1 MRSVERWDNRN
12 PTGITPE
19 REYLI
24 LDNIVRPSDTPTKD
38 DTCTTKQTTETKVD
52 LNIKEEISPVPQ

>member
-1 MRSVERWDNRN
+1 MERWNNRN

-24 LDNIVRPSDTPTKD
+24 LDNIVRQSDTQTKN
-38 DTCTTKQTTETKVD
+38 DTCPSKQTTETKVD

>member
-1 MRSVERWDNRN
+1 MERWDKRN

-24 LDNIVRPSDTPTKD
+24 LDNIVCQSDTQTKN
-38 DTCTTKQTTETKVD
+38 DTCPNKQTTETKVD
-52 LNIKEEISPVPQ
+52 LNIKEEMSPVPQ